1 MKRQRVASVGRGDD
15 IDYTCKELAHATA
28 QFLLET
34 NSLNWFQRPGGVLL
48 MVMSIAASRGI
59 PKTQGDMD
67 DLTAKLTTN
76 FGHCS
81 QELIN
86 LLLTGQA
93 VSNVFD
99 HTLRPSGELVCR
111 GLQSQPTIGYLT
123 QLEAMRYLEV
133 GGFYKSPRF
142 PVWVIGS
149 TSHFSVMF
157 GDSNAL
163 KESVSDALLEKVRRA
178 FKRMEGG
185 AEENGFIQTN
195 QLGDFLKSLA
205 LTNFSDHEVQTL
217 AAFMDRYGAGII
229 LWEDLWK
236 RTSRLLTGASLE
248 SILNGT
254 DEANSSGNN
263 NSSIVKSE
271 ASNPNENELTDEE
284 LARKL
289 QAEWNK
295 EDENEVMSGPSLV
308 NTFGSGVSSVTTST
322 GSNQNT
328 APIETFGRTFQL
340 YHYNG
345 LRGGNFKAFR
355 VTRLSA
361 EEAIGASISL
371 GGSNQAS
378 HNVGGFGGELDAVL
392 RTKWPSCK
400 IDWLDG
406 SPPSID

>member
-1 MKRQRVASVGRGDD
+1 
-15 IDYTCKELAHATA
+15 
-28 QFLLET
+28 
-34 NSLNWFQRPGGVLL
+34 
-48 MVMSIAASRGI
+48 
-59 PKTQGDMD
+59 
-67 DLTAKLTTN
+67 
-76 FGHCS
+76 
-81 QELIN
+81 
-86 LLLTGQA
+86 
-93 VSNVFD
+93 
-99 HTLRPSGELVCR
+99 
-111 GLQSQPTIGYLT
+111 
-123 QLEAMRYLEV
+123 MRYLEV

-163 KESVSDALLEKVRRA
+163 KESASDALLEKVRRA

-185 AEENGFIQTN
+185 AEENGFIQTS
-195 QLGDFLKSLA
+195 QLGDFLKSLN
-205 LTNFSDHEVQTL
+205 LNTISDHEVQTL

-248 SILNGT
+248 SILDGT
-254 DEANSSGNN
+254 DEANGGATNGS
-263 NSSIVKSE
+263 KTPP
-271 ASNPNENELTDEE
+271 ASNTSDVPLSDEE

-289 QAEWNK
+289 QAEWND
-295 EDENEVMSGPSLV
+295 EDQVLPGPSAV
-308 NTFGSGVSSVTTST
+308 TVFDSGATGPAASSTETNQSST
-322 GSNQNT
+322 PT
-328 APIETFGRTFQL
+328 ETFGRTFQL

-361 EEAIGASISL
+361 DEAIGASISL

-378 HNVGGFGGELDAVL
+378 LNVGGFGGGDLDAVL

-400 IDWLDG
+400 IDWLNG